1 MKHFDM
7 MMIMK
12 AYARELNYRSKD
24 SDVSYKFLNEQN
36 RLAVKRVVKGKKGGR
51 IIARVSTKEFNN
63 WEVKIGNKTGV
74 NGKLAAQLAAQ
85 LADKM
90 ADYAYTPLNER

>member
-24 SDVSYKFLNEQN
+24 SDVSYKFFNEQN

-51 IIARVSTKEFNN
+51 VIARVSTKEFNN
-63 WEVKIGNKTGV
+63 WEVKIGNINGV
-74 NGKLAAQLAAQ
+74 NIKLAAK

-90 ADYAYTPLNER
+90 ADYAYTPLNKR